1 MLWSEYQEEVKS
13 DAMECIKENLEYSD
27 SWDEMYDILFMDDSV
42 TGNVSGSYYCNSY
55 KAAEAISGII
65 FDSNVVDE
73 FKEMGYDGIPTE
85 EGAETC
91 DVIARCICLG
101 LVSGELE
108 EYYDSLREDE
118 DEDEEE
124 EDEEEGYT
132 SPLTKADFINAA
144 DNLKA
149 ILNS

>member
-13 DAMECIKENLEYSD
+13 DAMDAIKENLEYND
-27 SWDEMYDILFMDDSV
+27 SWDEMYDSLFMDDSV
-42 TGNVSGSYYCNSY
+42 TGNASGSYYFNSH

-65 FDSNVVDE
+65 FDSDAVDE
-73 FKEMGYDGIPTE
+73 FKAMGYDGIPTE

-91 DVIARCICLG
+91 DVIARCICLV

-108 EYYDSLREDE
+108 EYYDSLTEQ
-118 DEDEEE
+118 DEDEE
-124 EDEEEGYT
+124 DEGYT

>member
-1 MLWSEYQEEVKS
+1 MLWSEYMDEVKS
-13 DAMECIKENLEYSD
+13 DAMDAIKENLEYND
-27 SWDEMYDILFMDDSV
+27 SWDEMYDSLFMDDSV
-42 TGNVSGSYYCNSY
+42 TGNASGSYYFNSH

-65 FDSNVVDE
+65 FDSDAVDE
-73 FKEMGYDGIPTE
+73 FKALGYDGIPTE

-108 EYYDSLREDE
+108 EYYDSLTEDE
-118 DEDEEE
+118 DE
-124 EDEEEGYT
+124 EEEGYT

>member
-1 MLWSEYQEEVKS
+1 MLWSEYMDEVKS
-13 DAMECIKENLEYSD
+13 DAMDAIEENLEYND
-27 SWDEMYDILFMDDSV
+27 SWDEMYDSLFMDDSV
-42 TGNVSGSYYCNSY
+42 TGNASGSYYFNTA
-55 KAAEAISGII
+55 KATEAVSGII
-65 FDSNVVDE
+65 FDSDAVDE
-73 FKEMGYDGIPTE
+73 FKAMGYDGIPTE

-108 EYYDSLREDE
+108 EYYDSLTEDE

-124 EDEEEGYT
+124 GDGYT

>member
-1 MLWSEYQEEVKS
+1 MLWSEYMDEVKS
-13 DAMECIKENLEYSD
+13 DAMEAIKENLEYND
-27 SWDEMYDILFMDDSV
+27 SWDEMYDSLFMDDSV
-42 TGNVSGSYYCNSY
+42 TGNASGSYYFNRW
-55 KAAEAISGII
+55 KAEDAVSGII
-65 FDSNVVDE
+65 FDSDAVDE
-73 FKEMGYDGIPTE
+73 FKALGYDGIPTE

-108 EYYDSLREDE
+108 EYYDSLTDN
-118 DEDEEE
+118 EDEE
-124 EDEEEGYT
+124 EEEGYT

>member
-13 DAMECIKENLEYSD
+13 DAMDAIKENLEYND
-27 SWDEMYDILFMDDSV
+27 SWDEMYDSLFMDDSV
-42 TGNVSGSYYCNSY
+42 TGNASGSYYFNSY

-65 FDSNVVDE
+65 FDSDAVDE
-73 FKEMGYDGIPTE
+73 FKAMGYDGIPTE

-108 EYYDSLREDE
+108 EYYDSLNEL
-118 DEDEEE
+118 DEEE
-124 EDEEEGYT
+124 EDEEGEGYT

>member
-13 DAMECIKENLEYSD
+13 DAMEAIKENLEYND
-27 SWDEMYDILFMDDSV
+27 SWDEMYDSLFMDDSV
-42 TGNVSGSYYCNSY
+42 TGNASGSYYFNSH

-65 FDSNVVDE
+65 FDSDAVDE
-73 FKEMGYDGIPTE
+73 FKELGYDGIPTE

-108 EYYDSLREDE
+108 EYYDSLTDNEDE
-118 DEDEEE
+118 DEDE
-124 EDEEEGYT
+124 DEY
-132 SPLTKADFINAA
+132 
-144 DNLKA
+144 
-149 ILNS
+149 

>member
-1 MLWSEYQEEVKS
+1 MLWSEYMDEVKS
-13 DAMECIKENLEYSD
+13 DAMDAINENLEYND
-27 SWDEMYDILFMDDSV
+27 SWDEMYDSLLMDDSV
-42 TGNVSGSYYCNSY
+42 TGNSSGSYYFNSY
-55 KAAEAISGII
+55 KAEEAISGII
-65 FDSNVVDE
+65 FDSDAVNE
-73 FKEMGYDGIPTE
+73 FKAAGYDGIPTE

-91 DVIARCICLG
+91 DVIARCICLS

-108 EYYDSLREDE
+108 EYYDSLTEN
-118 DEDEEE
+118 EEE
-124 EDEEEGYT
+124 EEEEEEGYT

>member
-13 DAMECIKENLEYSD
+13 DAMDAIKENLEYND
-27 SWDEMYDILFMDDSV
+27 SWDEMYDSLFMDDSV
-42 TGNVSGSYYCNSY
+42 TGNASGSYYFNSY
-55 KAAEAISGII
+55 KAAEAVSGII
-65 FDSNVVDE
+65 FDSDAVDE
-73 FKEMGYDGIPTE
+73 FKAMGYDGIPTE

-108 EYYDSLREDE
+108 EYYDSLTED
-118 DEDEEE
+118 EE

>member
-1 MLWSEYQEEVKS
+1 MDWNAYQEEVKS
-13 DAMECIKENLEYSD
+13 DAMDAINENLEYND
-27 SWDEMYDILFMDDSV
+27 SWDEMYDSLFMDDSV
-42 TGNVSGSYYCNSY
+42 TGNASGSYYFNTA

-65 FDSNVVDE
+65 FDSDAVNE
-73 FKEMGYDGIPTE
+73 FKAAGYDGIPTE

-108 EYYDSLREDE
+108 EYYDSLTEN
-118 DEDEEE
+118 EEE
-124 EDEEEGYT
+124 NEEDEEGYT

-144 DNLKA
+144 DNLNA

>member
-13 DAMECIKENLEYSD
+13 DAMDAIKENLEYND
-27 SWDEMYDILFMDDSV
+27 SWDEMYDSLFMADSV
-42 TGNVSGSYYCNSY
+42 TGNASGSYYFNSH

-65 FDSNVVDE
+65 FDDE
-73 FKEMGYDGIPTE
+73 AITEFECMGYDGIPTE

-108 EYYDSLREDE
+108 EYYDSLTEQDEDE
-118 DEDEEE
+118 DED
-124 EDEEEGYT
+124 
-132 SPLTKADFINAA
+132 
-144 DNLKA
+144 
-149 ILNS
+149 

>member
-1 MLWSEYQEEVKS
+1 MYDLLFID
-13 DAMECIKENLEYSD
+13 DAM
-27 SWDEMYDILFMDDSV
+27 
-42 TGNVSGSYYCNSY
+42 TGNGSGSYYFNSY
-55 KAAEAISGII
+55 KATEAVSGII
-65 FDSNVVDE
+65 FDSDAVDE

-91 DVIARCICLG
+91 DVIARCICLE

-108 EYYDSLREDE
+108 EYYDSLTEDQE
-118 DEDEEE
+118 EDEE
-124 EDEEEGYT
+124 EEEGYT

>member
-13 DAMECIKENLEYSD
+13 DAMDAIKENMEYND
-27 SWDEMYDILFMDDSV
+27 SWDEMYDSLFMDDSV
-42 TGNVSGSYYCNSY
+42 TGNASGSYYCNSD

-65 FDSNVVDE
+65 FDDE
-73 FKEMGYDGIPTE
+73 AITEFEHMGYDGIPTE
-85 EGAETC
+85 EGAEAC

-108 EYYDSLREDE
+108 EYYDSLTEQDE
-118 DEDEEE
+118 DDEV
-124 EDEEEGYT
+124 EGYT